1 MVRAHQRRQPAPTID
16 QAARSES
23 PAATAPFMVSERPQV
38 SRLGCPGRAAV
49 LRAPQHEQSTHGRRP
64 APTDG
69 ALTARCADAHDGSAK
84 HISTSAH
91 CQVMRLEFS
100 VPPSRRDVGVFHASP
115 RWNAA
120 DISTH
125 VAWCVWSFQGR
136 SPGKIGVFHSSAPK
150 MVPKNPNASYV
161 TSLEVLRDGYGP

>member
-1 MVRAHQRRQPAPTID
+1 LVRAHQRRQPAPTID

-49 LRAPQHEQSTHGRRP
+49 LRAPQNEQSTHGRRP

-115 RWNAA
+115 RWYAGMRP
-120 DISTH
+120 ISPHTSH
-125 VAWCVWSFQGR
+125 GAF
-136 SPGKIGVFHSSAPK
+136 GVFRAALQERLAFSIQALQRWPRKIQTHR
-150 MVPKNPNASYV
+150 M
-161 TSLEVLRDGYGP
+161 